1 MQRECTSAISSMTSW
16 YMPLFWKAPLTFVGI
31 GMNTQDPLQYE
42 NILHLEVLPKMC
54 NLVKKLKQV
63 CGMENNSLCGF
74 YNTYILL
81 NFLFCFIDQLSNIFF
96 DFFLIEVKIY
106 RQTFLFLWPSAEAA
120 HYANYTLKF
129 SFDKWL

>member
-16 YMPLFWKAPLTFVGI
+16 YMPLPLFWKAPLTFVGI

-96 DFFLIEVKIY
+96 DFFLLEVKIY
-106 RQTFLFLWPSAEAA
+106 ITDRHF
-120 HYANYTLKF
+120 Y
-129 SFDKWL
+129 SFDLQPKQHIMRTTH